1 MANAIRIRRR
11 SSAGAAGAPSS
22 LANAELAF
30 NEQSNVLYYGT
41 GTGGAGGTATQV
53 IAIGGDGYFMS
64 IGGTQT
70 VTGSKTFSAAVSGVT
85 ALSSDNS
92 TSFATTAYVKSQ
104 SYLTANQSITVSGD
118 ATGSG
123 TTSVAVTISS
133 GAVTNAKMANVST
146 ATIKGRVTSG
156 TGSPEDLTASQA
168 KTILAIVP
176 GDVTG
181 FDTQV
186 RTSTPTQLALATAN
200 FDVNNNRILNVS
212 TPTGSGDAANKA
224 YVDGVSQGLD
234 VKLSVRAAT
243 TTVSPLSGTT
253 AVDGV
258 SIVAGDRVLVKNQ
271 SAGYEKENGIYVV
284 AAGSW
289 SRASDSNT
297 NALVTAGMFT
307 FVSEGDTNADSGW
320 VLATNDSIAL
330 DTTALTFAQFS
341 GAGAVVSGDGLTKT
355 GNTLNVVGTAGQIA
369 VVADSVGLATYG
381 AGVATYTSVLVD
393 IYGRVTSGT
402 SPTTLSGYGIT
413 DAQPV
418 EATLTGIA
426 ATAPAANQLIYS
438 TGNDVFATTSFTA
451 TGRNLAGAADVAAAI
466 TVLGLDTINGG
477 EF

>member
-1 MANAIRIRRR
+1 M
-11 SSAGAAGAPSS
+11 
-22 LANAELAF
+22 
-30 NEQSNVLYYGT
+30 
-41 GTGGAGGTATQV
+41 
-53 IAIGGDGYFMS
+53 
-64 IGGTQT
+64 
-70 VTGSKTFSAAVSGVT
+70 
-85 ALSSDNS
+85 
-92 TSFATTAYVKSQ
+92 
-104 SYLTANQSITVSGD
+104 
-118 ATGSG
+118 
-123 TTSVAVTISS
+123 
-133 GAVTNAKMANVST
+133 
-146 ATIKGRVTSG
+146 
-156 TGSPEDLTASQA
+156 
-168 KTILAIVP
+168 
-176 GDVTG
+176 
-181 FDTQV
+181 
-186 RTSTPTQLALATAN
+186 
-200 FDVNNNRILNVS
+200 
-212 TPTGSGDAANKA
+212 
-224 YVDGVSQGLD
+224 
-234 VKLSVRAAT
+234 KLSVRAAT

>member
-1 MANAIRIRRR
+1 MANAIRIKRR
-11 SSAGAAGAPSS
+11 SSAGAAGAPST

-64 IGGTQT
+64 ISGTQT

-133 GAVTNAKMANVST
+133 GAITNAKMANVST

-176 GDVTG
+176 ADVTG

-186 RTSTPTQLALATAN
+186 RTSSVNQLALATAN
-200 FDVNNNRILNVS
+200 IDANNKRITNVA
-212 TPTGSGDAANKA
+212 TPSGGGDAANKA
-224 YVDGVSQGLD
+224 YVDNVSQGLD
-234 VKLSVRAAT
+234 VKASVRAAT
-243 TTVSPLSGTT
+243 TTNVTLSGTT
-253 AVDGV
+253 AMDGV
-258 SIVAGDRVLVKNQ
+258 SIVAGDRVLVKDQ
-271 SAGYEKENGIYVV
+271 TTGSENGIYVV

-289 SRASDSNT
+289 SRATDSNT
-297 NALVTAGMFT
+297 TALVTTGMFT
-307 FVSEGDTNADSGW
+307 FVSEGTVNADSGW
-320 VLATNDSIAL
+320 VLATNDAIAL
-330 DTTALTFAQFS
+330 DTTGLTFVQFS
-341 GAGAVVSGDGLTKT
+341 GAGSVVAGDGLTKT
-355 GNTLNVVGTAGQIA
+355 GNILNVVGTAGQIVA
-369 VVADSVGLATYG
+369 NPDSIGLAGGVVAAS
-381 AGVATYTSVLVD
+381 TYTSVSVD
-393 IYGRVTSGT
+393 TYGRVTAGT
-402 SPTTLSGYGIT
+402 NPTTLAGYGIIN
-413 DAQPV
+413 AQPL

-438 TGNDVFATTSFTA
+438 TGNDVFTTTSFTL

-466 TVLGLDTINGG
+466 TVLGLDTIDGG
-477 EF
+477 TF

>member
-41 GTGGAGGTATQV
+41 GTGGANGTATQV

-186 RTSTPTQLALATAN
+186 RTSSPTQLALATAN

-224 YVDGVSQGLD
+224 YVDNVSQGLD
-234 VKLSVRAAT
+234 VKASVRAAT
-243 TTVSPLSGTT
+243 TTNVTLSGTT
-253 AVDGV
+253 AMDGV
-258 SIVAGDRVLVKNQ
+258 SIVAGDRVLVKDQ
-271 SAGYEKENGIYVV
+271 TTGSENGIYVV

-289 SRASDSNT
+289 SRASDSDT
-297 NALVTAGMFT
+297 SVEVTAGMFT
-307 FVSEGDTNADSGW
+307 FVSEGTLNADSGW
-320 VLATNDSIAL
+320 VLATNDAITL
-330 DTTALTFAQFS
+330 GTTALAFTQFS
-341 GAGAVVSGDGLTKT
+341 GAGQVVSGDGLTKT

-381 AGVATYTSVLVD
+381 AGVATYKSVLVD

-438 TGNDVFATTSFTA
+438 TGNDVFATTSFTS

-466 TVLGLDTINGG
+466 TVLGLDTIDGG
-477 EF
+477 TF